1 MKRVMCV
8 YLPRWPLQRLWHA
21 RPELRAKPVAIAAA
35 RSGEQSRTRG
45 TASAARFAASAR
57 AKVLVCCDRA
67 ARAGVRPGMPVAEA
81 RATCRHL
88 TVCDEDPAN
97 DLRAL
102 KKLAAWAER
111 YSPTV
116 GLEEGPAPL
125 CLLLDVTGCAACFHG
140 EDRLAYRAEREFG
153 EQGWLVRVAI
163 TDTVG
168 AAWAFSQWPV
178 GSEQSPVSSQWS
190 VVSSQAAGPPLTA
203 HCPLPTA
210 HWIRPL
216 PVAALRLPDEALQAL
231 SGVGIVRI
239 EQLLDLPR
247 DSVPG
252 RFGALVLLRLDQLLG
267 RQPELIVPCRLQQA
281 VQARCSFEYA
291 TDRRSLLQH
300 ALDRL
305 LERIVAILEKNQ
317 RGAKHVECWFY
328 HETAKPERID
338 VRLFR
343 PSRSAAHL
351 GKLLRTRLEQVR

>member
-163 TDTVG
+163 ADTVG
-168 AAWAFSQWPV
+168 AAWGLAHYLFSGEPKATV
-178 GSEQSPVSSQWS
+178 CPAVASGSPQ
-190 VVSSQAAGPPLTA
+190 QAARS
-203 HCPLPTA
+203 
-210 HWIRPL
+210 W

-231 SGVGIVRI
+231 SAVGIARI

-252 RFGALVLLRLDQLLG
+252 RFGPLVLLRLDQMLG
-267 RQPELIVPCRLQQA
+267 RQP
-281 VQARCSFEYA
+281 
-291 TDRRSLLQH
+291 
-300 ALDRL
+300 
-305 LERIVAILEKNQ
+305 
-317 RGAKHVECWFY
+317 
-328 HETAKPERID
+328 
-338 VRLFR
+338 
-343 PSRSAAHL
+343 
-351 GKLLRTRLEQVR
+351 